1 MHNQIKQLRKAW
13 KKDYQLSTLITSSI
27 SAVISTAFTLYNG
40 ILGIVYQS
48 LWHGSI
54 CVYYLCLSV
63 IRAILILTRRKNNG
77 KIFVIT
83 HILLLIMDI
92 MLIVPIAVMVKG
104 ERSYTYGL
112 IPAIAMATYTTY
124 RITVA
129 LIHFSKSK
137 KNNSLMISELR
148 MINLTDALVAVLSL
162 QNALITANGGMND
175 KMHTLTAWTSAGI
188 LFIIV
193 VITIRS
199 FMKVKNVPSCTTNK
213 EKTEE

>member
-129 LIHFSKSK
+129 LIHFSKQRK
-137 KNNSLMISELR
+137 
-148 MINLTDALVAVLSL
+148 T
-162 QNALITANGGMND
+162 TA
-175 KMHTLTAWTSAGI
+175 
-188 LFIIV
+188 
-193 VITIRS
+193 
-199 FMKVKNVPSCTTNK
+199 
-213 EKTEE
+213 